1 VKQLRTRLVCSGG
14 LLLVA
19 GLICYTVLSVLGWP
33 KQEVTAYNPNNLI
46 RLHVIANS
54 NSNFDQQL
62 KLKVRDQVLQ
72 ATRPMLS
79 NNTSAETADRAI
91 KNNLNYIEA
100 VARAALL
107 REGYNYPVR
116 AEYGWKDFPDRRY
129 GDQLVPQ
136 GSYRA
141 LRLVIGSGAGRN
153 WWCVLFPPMCFS
165 DLGKSVE
172 PAEVQTSKV
181 EIKFRLV
188 ERLQE
193 LGKQR
198 LAQK

>member
-1 VKQLRTRLVCSGG
+1 MRTRLVCSGG

-72 ATRPMLS
+72 ATLPMLS

-116 AEYGWKDFPDRRY
+116 AEYR
-129 GDQLVPQ
+129 QL
-136 GSYRA
+136 
-141 LRLVIGSGAGRN
+141 L
-153 WWCVLFPPMCFS
+153 
-165 DLGKSVE
+165 
-172 PAEVQTSKV
+172 
-181 EIKFRLV
+181 
-188 ERLQE
+188 
-193 LGKQR
+193 
-198 LAQK
+198 